1 MYRWRNPYL
10 ISQSKPE
17 TPAIYSFAAKSD
29 KCVRGKSCGATC
41 IYAGNDCVLDL
52 DPATSAALSKVI
64 PYLKSYVSRGGQ
76 ESTVTE
82 SLERLETKANFET
95 VAKNISKS
103 IDNMEKKYP
112 DPKEREEKIN
122 QVFDLVLP
130 GIAKKGDTGEKQAY
144 DQEQIEF
151 LMKNKKIDEYEK
163 IYQDVKSGKLKT
175 PEEVN
180 AALRPLAADRRKNE
194 ISDEQVDLAMSMIP
208 TDLKASLS
216 KQGQP
221 GEWGKWGA
229 KQSTLD
235 VPTDGHTPTN
245 KAATERA
252 RFIVRIGMEEGMRDM
267 YTGQRVGFG
276 DIDLEHTIPY
286 GVARAGAETGSNFGL
301 TTRLNN
307 RAKGDVSPEE
317 WRQKVLKNYE
327 TSGGKLTPAAVK
339 KLQDEQAAA
348 TRYNS
353 EKAKVKGG
361 ANPETVAEIFKGID
375 GSSES
380 NMNKSKLKN
389 KALQAMSGYG
399 ETYLQGFRANRPGAS
414 RRVYTYRGTELGNNI
429 MDTAARKI
437 DEGSKAG
444 DSKKVERVLDVL
456 RSGTPR
462 INEALN
468 AKYGDKRLDSEV
480 TEATGI
486 ANGIRRDILTELEG
500 IK

>member
-1 MYRWRNPYL
+1 
-10 ISQSKPE
+10 
-17 TPAIYSFAAKSD
+17 
-29 KCVRGKSCGATC
+29 
-41 IYAGNDCVLDL
+41 
-52 DPATSAALSKVI
+52 
-64 PYLKSYVSRGGQ
+64 
-76 ESTVTE
+76 
-82 SLERLETKANFET
+82 
-95 VAKNISKS
+95 
-103 IDNMEKKYP
+103 
-112 DPKEREEKIN
+112 
-122 QVFDLVLP
+122 
-130 GIAKKGDTGEKQAY
+130 
-144 DQEQIEF
+144 
-151 LMKNKKIDEYEK
+151 
-163 IYQDVKSGKLKT
+163 
-175 PEEVN
+175 
-180 AALRPLAADRRKNE
+180 
-194 ISDEQVDLAMSMIP
+194 
-208 TDLKASLS
+208 
-216 KQGQP
+216 
-221 GEWGKWGA
+221 
-229 KQSTLD
+229 
-235 VPTDGHTPTN
+235 
-245 KAATERA
+245 
-252 RFIVRIGMEEGMRDM
+252 
-267 YTGQRVGFG
+267 
-276 DIDLEHTIPY
+276 
-286 GVARAGAETGSNFGL
+286 
-301 TTRLNN
+301 
-307 RAKGDVSPEE
+307 VSPEE

-361 ANPETVAEIFKGID
+361 ANPETVAEIFKGIN

-462 INEALN
+462 INEALT